1 MDTITLTIHGG
12 ARIRVPNALDQITP
26 YVLLEQEDWFEDEI
40 RFVRTYLE
48 PGAHALDIGANF
60 GVYTVAMAQAVGGEG
75 SVQAFEPTPATAA
88 VLRATVAE
96 NDARQVRVH
105 QLAVSDRAG
114 TARLSLHAESELN
127 ALSSG
132 GQGIEVQTATLD
144 ELAAEHDW
152 PRVGFVK
159 IDAEG
164 HEPQVIA
171 GGARLFR
178 EHSPLV
184 MFEVKAGGRID
195 FTAAER
201 FLELGYDPYYLLPG
215 PMLLVPFNP
224 RQVADPFLL
233 NLLCCKPD
241 RAQDLARRGLLAPR
255 SAPCD
260 VSARAAQAAWGK
272 LYGAMPYASALS
284 LAWPRG
290 VNWFTKPD
298 AKAYL
303 EGLYLYAWSRAGAI
317 GTAQRLGLLTSAHA
331 RVTEAVARRATL
343 PRLLTQAR
351 LSWELGRRA
360 EALGA
365 LRVASE
371 RVEAEA
377 DSVRREPFLPP
388 LPRYEQ
394 IRPGNSASEWV
405 ACALAEALEKL
416 GAFSSVFTG
425 VSSLAIVESIA
436 HSPLRS
442 PEMER
447 RRQLMRMRA
456 GMQAGPQSSP
466 LLAARSDDNLNPQ
479 YWCATAKAV

>member
-1 MDTITLTIHGG
+1 MDTISLTIHGG

-40 RFVRTYLE
+40 RFVRAYLE

-60 GVYTVAMAQAVGGEG
+60 GVYTVAMAQAVGAQG
-75 SVQAFEPTPATAA
+75 SVQAFEPTPDTAA
-88 VLRATVAE
+88 ALRATVAE

-127 ALSSG
+127 ALGTG
-132 GQGIEVQTATLD
+132 GEGIEVQTTTLD
-144 ELAAEHDW
+144 ELAAEQHW
-152 PRVGFVK
+152 PRLDFVK

-171 GGARLFR
+171 GGTRLFR

-184 MFEVKAGGRID
+184 MFEVNAGGRID
-195 FTAAER
+195 FTAVER
-201 FLELGYDPYYLLPG
+201 FADLGYDPYYLLPG
-215 PMLLVPFNP
+215 PLLLAPFNP
-224 RQVADPFLL
+224 RQPPEPFLL

-241 RAQDLARRGLLAPR
+241 RAQAVARRGLLAPR
-255 SAPCD
+255 PAPCD
-260 VSARAAQAAWGK
+260 LSARAAQAAWAK
-272 LYGAMPYASALS
+272 LRGAMPYTSALS

-290 VNWFTKPD
+290 PNWFTKPD
-298 AKAYL
+298 AKSYL
-303 EGLYLYAWSRAGAI
+303 EGLFLYAWSRTVQVDTG
-317 GTAQRLGLLTSAHA
+317 QRLGLLMNAYA
-331 RVTEAVARRATL
+331 RVAEAAAKRATL

-365 LRVASE
+365 LRLAAG
-371 RVEAEA
+371 RVDAEA
-377 DSVRREPFLPP
+377 DSIRREPFLPP

-394 IRPGNSASEWV
+394 VRPGKPVSEWV
-405 ACALAEALEKL
+405 TCVLAEALEKL
-416 GAFSSVFTG
+416 GAFSSMFTG
-425 VSSLAIVESIA
+425 TSSLPIVESIA
-436 HSPLRS
+436 HSALRS

-456 GMQAGPQSSP
+456 GLQAGPQPSA
-466 LLAARSDDNLNPQ
+466 LLAARSEDNLNPQ
-479 YWCATAKAV
+479 YWCSTARAA